1 MVGLEPAGP
10 IGDQRISG
18 GVALVESVI
27 CELGEQIEDLVGFG
41 ASEAA
46 LDRPVDEAR
55 ALRVHL
61 LLDLLAHRAAQ
72 HVGFA
77 ERIARQRLRD
87 LHYLF
92 LIDDDAVG
100 LA

>member
-10 IGDQRISG
+10 IGDQRIG
-18 GVALVESVI
+18 RGVALVESVV
-27 CELGEQIEDLVGFG
+27 GEFGEEIEDLVRLG
-41 ASEAA
+41 AREAA
-46 LDRPVDEAR
+46 LDRAVDEAG

-87 LHYLF
+87 LHHLF
-92 LIDDDAVG
+92 LIDDDAIG